1 MLFPT
6 TPITLCVSP
15 RPSSR
20 RVKGQPPSRT
30 SGPPTYAAASFSPTA
45 AALAMSSRAA
55 LAALADRDHRARVRE
70 QTLAART
77 TTAAMFEEAGYQ
89 TVPSQANFI
98 LVRTPDPGNLADALA
113 VHGVSVRP
121 GQALGVPGAVRVSV
135 PSQSGLARLKQAL
148 TGIGGQVE
156 TTAAADPAT
165 APTPSIQEG

>member
-1 MLFPT
+1 MPGDKRVVVVTRTFSKLHGLAGLRIGYLAGPRDVVA
-6 TPITLCVSP
+6 TLRKV
-15 RPSSR
+15 RP
-20 RVKGQPPSRT
+20 P
-30 SGPPTYAAASFSPTA
+30 FSVNA
-45 AALAMSSRAA
+45 IAQSAA

-121 GQALGVPGAVRVSV
+121 GQALGVPGAVRPGQHPLAVR
-135 PSQSGLARLKQAL
+135 PGPAQAGPDRHRRTSGNGRY
-148 TGIGGQVE
+148 
-156 TTAAADPAT
+156 
-165 APTPSIQEG
+165 S